1 MTHFTTEEIN
11 MVCLYD
17 PGNRAGT
24 IHELQHMMRCL
35 TPDEKQLKTLAERTV
50 KKLEGMTDSEFD
62 DLSDILTPDVFAEP
76 EADAPD
82 DIDDETY
89 DIAMA
94 FMEALMAS
102 PPEDHE

>member
-1 MTHFTTEEIN
+1 
-11 MVCLYD
+11 
-17 PGNRAGT
+17 
-24 IHELQHMMRCL
+24 
-35 TPDEKQLKTLAERTV
+35 
-50 KKLEGMTDSEFD
+50 MTDSEFD

-94 FMEALMAS
+94 SMEALMAS
-102 PPEDHE
+102 PQEDHE